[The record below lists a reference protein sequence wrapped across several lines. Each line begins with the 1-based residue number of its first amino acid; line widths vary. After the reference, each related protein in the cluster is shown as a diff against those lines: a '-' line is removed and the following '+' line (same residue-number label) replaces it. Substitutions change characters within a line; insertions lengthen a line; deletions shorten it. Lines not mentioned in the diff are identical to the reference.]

1 MGLKSRSDSP
11 LWRVIHQEGPFKGI
25 RDVLQPGRSGQQ
37 WWFWKTTNL
46 NWLAAAGC
54 LNHQHPSKTNT
65 LFSTGETTAL
75 IPNDFIQKGF
85 RIIIRDEETKNLKKW
100 VNLMR
105 GTILSL
111 RFLQPNFPHP
121 QEPSWKNPRSS
132 FPFHRLEIG
141 SPLSGW
147 DLNWIWK
154 RGWLGV
160 DRKNICQPD
169 FFFACLP
176 SDGQLDISS

>member
-1 MGLKSRSDSP
+1 MVPSNSP
-11 LWRVIHQEGPFKGI
+11 RNDADDRVFFRAMCCRRFRLFTADGKILHHLVYVQHLVKNG
-25 RDVLQPGRSGQQ
+25 
-37 WWFWKTTNL
+37 KTTNL

-121 QEPSWKNPRSS
+121 QEPTGKNPRSS

-141 SPLSGW
+141 SPLSG
-147 DLNWIWK
+147 
-154 RGWLGV
+154 
-160 DRKNICQPD
+160 
-169 FFFACLP
+169 
-176 SDGQLDISS
+176 